1 MTISIDQIAINPLQ
15 WVASPDGWIDP
26 TLAPPLSDRLKVIQ
40 EAGIRSVHTEVP
52 ADLTAGE
59 YRTLLAD
66 HGLTPAPG
74 YISGPLPTD
83 DASLKVLLDKAAT
96 ISEQHAELGVPAVFV
111 AMGMAKDAARVARPA
126 VGHERTQDRLEQVRD
141 VFAQLGEVTRKN
153 AVSAAFHPHVGT
165 WAETEEET
173 RFILDTV
180 PADVLSFGPDI
191 GHLGW
196 AGADYVGLIR
206 DYADRV
212 ASVHIKDF
220 RADIAEQAKREDW
233 DYRKT
238 VLAGLWVEPGH
249 ASVDIPATLQALPD
263 SFDGWLIVEVDR
275 GAQATPEDSVH
286 LCGQWA
292 QQLH

>member
-1 MTISIDQIAINPLQ
+1 MTISPDQIAINPLQ

-26 TLAPPLSDRLKVIQ
+26 SLAPSLADRLKVIQ
-40 EAGIRSVHTEVP
+40 EAGIRSLHTDVP
-52 ADLTAGE
+52 ADLTVGD
-59 YRTLLAD
+59 YQTLLAD
-66 HGLTPAPG
+66 HGLSFAPG
-74 YISGPLPTD
+74 YISGPLPGDETEL
-83 DASLKVLLDKAAT
+83 AALLDKAARV
-96 ISEQHAELGVPAVFV
+96 SEQHAELGVPAVFV
-111 AMGMAKDAARVARPA
+111 AMGMARDAARVAHPA
-126 VGHERTQDRLEQVRD
+126 AGYERSQERLEHVRD
-141 VFAQLGEVTRKN
+141 VFAQLGEVTRRN
-153 AVSAAFHPHVGT
+153 GVSAAFHPHVGT

-220 RADIAEQAKREDW
+220 RADIAELARREDW

-238 VLAGLWVEPGH
+238 VLAGLWAEPGH
-249 ASVDIPATLQALPD
+249 ASVDIPATLQALPE
-263 SFDGWLIVEVDR
+263 SFDGWLIIEVDR
-275 GAQATPEDSVH
+275 GAQATPEDSVR

-292 QQLH
+292 QQWR